1 MKKFSSLILF
11 IILPELVFSQH
22 QSDKWYFGIYAGLD
36 FTSGSPVPITDG
48 ALSTS
53 EGCSSISDYNGN
65 LLFYTDGRTV
75 YDRDNQAMPNGTGLD
90 GGESS
95 TQAAII
101 VPLPGSSSQY
111 YYIFTTDQIGGPLG
125 FRYSVV
131 DMTLNGGFGDVSTIN
146 ELIQNHVTEKVVA
159 EVAGNGVDC
168 WVIAHDWGSNSFYAY
183 KLSTAGLDPVPV
195 VSSIGIVHN
204 TSVIQNTYGQMKF
217 STCGEK
223 LALAVSYQDTAQIF
237 DFDRE
242 TGEVSNPISLPFY
255 DHVYGLEFSPDGNL
269 LYVTTNY
276 DSYALWQFD
285 LTSGNADTILASAEA
300 ISTLDGLNGL
310 QLGPDHKIYAAR
322 AWSGY
327 LGVIND
333 PNVAGV
339 NCNFDE
345 TGIYLDP
352 NYQNITS
359 SLGLPEFMQTFFA
372 GENGCLPTGIHE
384 VSHYENSVYP
394 NPSPDGFTFSLSFFH
409 HPNEITICNLQ
420 GEIVERYAVFPE
432 NENFLFGENL
442 SAGMYSVLLK
452 DDDGVKVMRVV
463 KM

>member
-1 MKKFSSLILF
+1 
-11 IILPELVFSQH
+11 
-22 QSDKWYFGIYAGLD
+22 
-36 FTSGSPVPITDG
+36 
-48 ALSTS
+48 
-53 EGCSSISDYNGN
+53 
-65 LLFYTDGRTV
+65 
-75 YDRDNQAMPNGTGLD
+75 MPNGTGLD

-95 TQAAII
+95 TQAALI
-101 VPLPGSSSQY
+101 VPVPGSSSQE

-131 DMTLNGGFGDVSTIN
+131 DMTFNGGFGDVTTIN

-159 EVAGNGVDC
+159 EIASNGIEY
-168 WVIAHDWGSNSFYAY
+168 WVLAHDWGTSSFYAY
-183 KLSTAGLDPVPV
+183 KLSAAGLDLTPVI
-195 VSSIGIVHN
+195 SSVGLVHN

-223 LALAVSYQDTAQIF
+223 LALAISYQDTVQIF

-242 TGEVSNPISLPFY
+242 TGEVSNPVSLPFY

-269 LYVTTNY
+269 LYITTNY

-285 LTSGNADTILASAEA
+285 LTSGNADTIIASAEA

-310 QLGPDHKIYAAR
+310 QLGPDQKIYVAR
-322 AWSGY
+322 AWVAY

-333 PNVAGV
+333 PNVEGV

-352 NYQNITS
+352 NYQNIIS
-359 SLGLPEFMQTFFA
+359 SLGLPEFVQTFFL
-372 GENGCLPTGIHE
+372 GENGCIATGVDEALQNEIA
-384 VSHYENSVYP
+384 VYP
-394 NPSPDGFTFSLSFFH
+394 NPSLDGFTLSLSSFH
-409 HPNEITICNLQ
+409 HPKEITIYNLQ
-420 GEIVERYAVFPE
+420 GKIIERHTTLPQ
-432 NENFLFGENL
+432 NENFSFGENL
-442 SAGMYSVLLK
+442 TAGMYSVLLK
-452 DDDGVKVMRVV
+452 DDDGVKMMRVV